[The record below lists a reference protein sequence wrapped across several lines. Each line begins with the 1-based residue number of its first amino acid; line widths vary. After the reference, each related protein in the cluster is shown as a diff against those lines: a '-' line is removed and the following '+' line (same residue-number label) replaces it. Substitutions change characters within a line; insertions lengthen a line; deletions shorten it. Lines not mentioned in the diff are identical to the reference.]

1 MQDTPGSE
9 SPTGPPA
16 GGLAA
21 SGDTPVGTSVYIG
34 NLSWATRWQALKDH
48 MRQAGE
54 VVHAEVFTESSG
66 RSAGC
71 GTVEFDTV
79 EAATRAIATLNETD
93 LDGRNIFVRVDR
105 EPGKARP
112 RRSAPYVPASLPCR
126 GAVPCSSGTSPV
138 PKVADKRI
146 ALSHVVS
153 N

>member
-1 MQDTPGSE
+1 MNGNVAMQDADAAPA
-9 SPTGPPA
+9 GPPA

-71 GTVEFDTV
+71 GTVEFDSV
-79 EAATRAIATLNETD
+79 DAATRAIATLNETE

-105 EPGKARP
+105 EQGKARP
-112 RRSAPYVPASLPCR
+112 RRAAPYVSMLRLLICRFLFTVGFYSLLR
-126 GAVPCSSGTSPV
+126 F
-138 PKVADKRI
+138 
-146 ALSHVVS
+146 
-153 N
+153 